1 MAWIDYKK
9 IFDMVP
15 HSWVLKC
22 LEMVGAAINMIS
34 LITNSM
40 VSWRRGEV
48 DIRKGIFLSPQY
60 YVDNRLAN

>member
-40 VSWRRGEV
+40 VS
-48 DIRKGIFLSPQY
+48 
-60 YVDNRLAN
+60 

>member
-1 MAWIDYKK
+1 
-9 IFDMVP
+9 MVP

-22 LEMVGAAINMIS
+22 LEMVGAAINMTS